1 MYVNGSGMGALNCP
15 GDPGC
20 PGYVEP
26 GGTAWQNSM
35 LEEILSNQVNGGPVV
50 SSSSIPADVVMPNDV
65 GLGISGRTLAIAG
78 ASLFGL
84 VLLMKAG
91 R

>member
-1 MYVNGSGMGALNCP
+1 MYRVGMGVLNCP

-26 GGTAWQNSM
+26 GGQDWQNSM
-35 LEEILSNQVNGGPVV
+35 LEEILGNQIAGAPTALP
-50 SSSSIPADVVMPNDV
+50 SSSSPIQSD
-65 GLGISGRTLAIAG
+65 GGFSLGKISGTTVMFAG
-78 ASLFGL
+78 AGL
-84 VLLMKAG
+84 LLVVLLARAG